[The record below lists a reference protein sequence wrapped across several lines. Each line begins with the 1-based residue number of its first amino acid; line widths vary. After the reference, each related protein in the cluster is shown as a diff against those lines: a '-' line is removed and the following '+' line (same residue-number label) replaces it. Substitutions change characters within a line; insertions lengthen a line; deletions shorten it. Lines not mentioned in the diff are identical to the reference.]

1 MDFFNTYMNG
11 PHRQSNPQD
20 DLVQFFETQYNK
32 YFHQLSRWQ
41 ISFPR
46 DMMYPLVLAWMDSI
60 EDPQSHKPL
69 DISSN
74 ISEGFAPIPDRLT
87 YFQERYL
94 AMRPDDMMLDISIC
108 RNTNK
113 KLRDSQTACTMLD
126 DRGWTIHPI
135 TPMLAISKQHNV
147 YVLVSPPDDNY
158 GKVISI
164 ISTSESPELMVR
176 IAMLLPVLFGR
187 KALSKEVEERL
198 LVWLRVMQGACDSY
212 VLESKLKELTT
223 FKAFELEQR
232 EVKLRNMIQS
242 VQETQ
247 RRELTQTLERQRR
260 EYQGIIRQASM
271 YRTSIRDTEERLLIL
286 AFGESKQAEAIKI
299 AWEFWSRNSSIKRFE
314 FSGGKLVFDIV
325 TPLQNYDEAVFNA
338 VCRRRYNEKDARL
351 WKELMEGD
359 TWYILSNATIHAPV
373 FNEDLKYYN
382 LGTLP
387 GLPNQHLLRYQCFGG
402 HEDMIHEAAD
412 NMDLIRMTTAIIA
425 SVANINFRDT
435 PVMEYY
441 DDIVL
446 SRGKEHHAVTNRKTG
461 EVLTFSEWRQR
472 IREEDQAKAEAEE
485 AKRQAELEA
494 KRQAAEAIRIAEEG
508 VAHET
513 DQPVG

>member
-20 DLVQFFETQYNK
+20 DLVQFFQTQYNK
-32 YFHQLSRWQ
+32 HFHQLSRWQ
-41 ISFPR
+41 VNFPL
-46 DMMYPLVLAWMDSI
+46 DLMYPLALAWMDSI
-60 EDPQSHKPL
+60 EDPQAPKGL

-74 ISEGFAPIPDRLT
+74 ISEGFAPIPDRLS
-87 YFQERYL
+87 YIQDRYQS
-94 AMRPDDMMLDISIC
+94 MRPGDMMLDISIC

-135 TPMLAISKQHNV
+135 TPMLAVSKQHNV
-147 YVLVSPPDDNY
+147 YVLVSPPDDNH

-164 ISTSESPELMVR
+164 LSMSDNTELMVR

-187 KALSKEVEERL
+187 KALSKPVEECL
-198 LVWLRVMQGACDSY
+198 LLWLRTMQGTCNTYD
-212 VLESKLKELTT
+212 LEAALKELPA
-223 FKAFELEQR
+223 FKEFEVGRR
-232 EVKLRNMIQS
+232 EAKLREIILQ
-242 VQETQ
+242 VQEAQ
-247 RRELTQTLERQRR
+247 SKELRQTLERQRR
-260 EYQGIIRQASM
+260 DYQSTIRQASI
-271 YRTSIRDTEERLLIL
+271 YRTSIRDTEERLLVQS
-286 AFGESKQAEAIKI
+286 FGADKQAEAIKL
-299 AWEFWSRNSSIKRFE
+299 AWEFWSRNNSIKRFE
-314 FSGGKLVFDIV
+314 FSGSKLVFDIV

-373 FNEDLKYYN
+373 FNGELKYYN

-402 HEDMIHEAAD
+402 HEDMIHKAAD
-412 NMDLIRMTTAIIA
+412 DMDLVRMTTAIIA

-446 SRGKEHHAVTNRKTG
+446 SRGKEHHAVANRKTG
-461 EVLTFSEWRQR
+461 EVLTFSDWRQR
-472 IREEDQAKAEAEE
+472 IREEDEAKAEA
-485 AKRQAELEA
+485 KRQTEIEA
-494 KRQAAEAIRIAEEG
+494 RRQAAEAATAEAEG

-513 DQPVG
+513 DQPFG